1 MNTPIL
7 IDQRCSPSLREI
19 LGALLSRA
27 TEADFAIAR
36 IRLDGI
42 DLAPGEIAT
51 VRRCRV
57 LVGRIDA
64 DTLSDA
70 AYAAGDPDR
79 RRHLEVMY
87 RFIES
92 GRLEVRAA
100 SFDAWSP
107 DFSVLRGV
115 TDAST
120 GPDLVL
126 VGAHYFARPHPSDG
140 PAFTC
145 VIPGGAAARR
155 AAARFEEIWSR
166 GYDVLPVLRETLAR
180 VLRPGPPGGGNGGY
194 LPSRNSV
201 SDRLLGMV
209 RERAPA
215 WAPATPRAVA
225 LDVLAAR
232 FPDAA
237 DAPDSGDGPVFDLA
251 CFQADAVRR
260 AEEILAVRRGVLI
273 ADSVGLGKTFVALA
287 LVERVLR
294 RGGRAAVVAPAALRR
309 DWCARLRRLARALGV
324 RDTWGL
330 GSDGGPN
337 SARVLPGEGESGPRA
352 GPAAPPGAFLA
363 WLSHT
368 ALSRGTHRPDRLQ
381 PLDLIVVDEAHAFRS
396 PHTRRYRALAELCR
410 GTRVVLLT
418 ATPVNN
424 SLMDLY
430 FQLRLF
436 AGDGAFRDVG
446 VADLGEAFRAAA
458 AGEGGAAP
466 PSLLP
471 VLRAVMIRRTRPF
484 LREHYRGVRL
494 PGGAGAPVLTFPCRA
509 PPRPVRYT
517 LEDAYPG
524 LFPEMA
530 AFLEA
535 LTLAPLRLADYG
547 APLTRRTTGGEAEL
561 VRLVLLKRLESS
573 LAAFRASIVRQV
585 RFYDAF
591 LAALGRGRLLAAA
604 EDRALYAGGDADVAQ
619 LVLEEMTLRP
629 IPPGLDVDRLAAD
642 ARADLVRLS
651 QVARRLAG
659 FSAECDPKLAR
670 LRELLDGEL
679 RGAKV
684 VLFTE
689 FRETARYLWRTLV
702 SRGGVALVDGEG
714 AFLGQSPCGRRE
726 VIERFAPRAN
736 RSGGPMARDGPTP
749 PPRERVDLLIA
760 TDVLAEGLNLHDADR
775 VISYDLPWNPVR
787 LIQRVGRVDRLGSPH
802 PVIHAYHFLPDR
814 GLDALLGLVA
824 RLRAKLAAI
833 GRTVGAEG
841 AVLDAAE
848 EVDPGL
854 GNFVDRLAAGDPEV
868 LDEIE
873 RADAAPFELGE
884 RLRAAYRA
892 ARQRPGEASAAAP
905 GPRAAALPAPPGER
919 HRVLLAYSI
928 GGKPLWLVADPETG
942 EVTEDE
948 DAAAQILLRALEAP
962 MGESAS
968 VSPEAIGRALAAARR
983 VLATRS
989 ALAGATEPL
998 PPHSPGA
1005 RAARRLLAAL
1015 AAVPG
1020 GPDPTLCRRADRLMA
1035 VLARRHDA
1043 GTEAAI
1049 RAALQEPRGRP
1060 DSEAAPI
1067 LVEALER
1074 ALGTNANGVQRPG
1087 SPALA
1092 APGGAPHAVRLIGV
1106 LEVRPAADRPPQN
1119 HRPPAVDGGPDAP

>member
-57 LVGRIDA
+57 LVRRIDA

-79 RRHLEVMY
+79 RRHLEVMH

-115 TDAST
+115 TDSSA
-120 GPDLVL
+120 GPDLVV

-145 VIPGGAAARR
+145 VIPGGSAARR
-155 AAARFEEIWSR
+155 AAARFEEIWRR
-166 GYDVLPVLRETLAR
+166 GYDVLPVLKETLAR
-180 VLRPGPPGGGNGGY
+180 LLGPGPPGGGNGGY
-194 LPSRNSV
+194 RPPQNVV
-201 SDRLLGMV
+201 SDRSLGMV
-209 RERAPA
+209 RERTPG
-215 WAPATPRAVA
+215 WTPATPRAVA
-225 LDVLAAR
+225 LEVLAAR
-232 FPDAA
+232 FPGAA
-237 DAPDSGDGPVFDLA
+237 DAPDPDDGPVFDLA
-251 CFQADAVRR
+251 CFQADAVCR
-260 AEEILAVRRGVLI
+260 AEAIMAVRRGALI
-273 ADSVGLGKTFVALA
+273 ADSVGLGKTFVALG

-294 RGGRAAVVAPAALRR
+294 RGGRVAVVAPAALRR

-324 RDTWGL
+324 RETWGL
-330 GSDGGPN
+330 GNDGGPGN
-337 SARVLPGEGESGPRA
+337 ARVLSSEDEPRSRVGSA
-352 GPAAPPGAFLA
+352 VAPPSALLA

-410 GTRVVLLT
+410 GARVVLLT

-458 AGEGGAAP
+458 GEGGAAP

-484 LREHYRGVRL
+484 LRECYRGVRL
-494 PGGAGAPVLTFPCRA
+494 PGGAGAPVLTFPRRA
-509 PPRPVRYT
+509 PPRPIRYM
-517 LEDAYPG
+517 LEDACPG

-530 AFLEA
+530 AALEA

-547 APLTRRTTGGEAEL
+547 APLTRHTTGGEAEL

-591 LAALGRGRLLAAA
+591 LAALGRGRLLAGA
-604 EDRALYAGGDADVAQ
+604 EDRALHAGGDADVAQ
-619 LVLEEMTLRP
+619 LVLEEVTLRP

-651 QVARRLAG
+651 LVARRLAG

-689 FRETARYLWRTLV
+689 FRETARYLWRALV
-702 SRGGVALVDGEG
+702 SRGGVALVDGGG
-714 AFLGQSPCGRRE
+714 AFLGRSPCGRRE

-848 EVDPGL
+848 EVSPGL
-854 GNFVDRLAAGDPEV
+854 GTFVDRLAAGDPEV

-873 RADAAPFELGE
+873 RADAAPFELEE

-892 ARQRPGEASAAAP
+892 ARQQPEEAPTATT
-905 GPRAAALPAPPGER
+905 GPRAAALPAAPGER

-942 EVTEDE
+942 EVTENE

-962 MGESAS
+962 MGASAP
-968 VSPEAIGRALAAARR
+968 VSPEAIGRTLAAARR
-983 VLATRS
+983 VLATRT

-1020 GPDPTLCRRADRLMA
+1020 GPDPVLCRRADRLMA
-1035 VLARRHDA
+1035 TLARRQDA

-1060 DSEAAPI
+1060 DGEAAPI

-1074 ALGTNANGVQRPG
+1074 ALGISANGARRIA
-1087 SPALA
+1087 SPARA
-1092 APGGAPHAVRLIGV
+1092 APCSPPPAVRLIGV
-1106 LEVRPAADRPPQN
+1106 LEVRSAADRPPRNQ
-1119 HRPPAVDGGPDAP
+1119 RPPAVDGGPDAP